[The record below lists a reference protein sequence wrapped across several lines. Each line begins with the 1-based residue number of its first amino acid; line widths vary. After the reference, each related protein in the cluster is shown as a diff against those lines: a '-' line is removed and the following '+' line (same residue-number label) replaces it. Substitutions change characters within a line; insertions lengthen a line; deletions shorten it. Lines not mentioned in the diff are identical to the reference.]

1 MSAII
6 RRIYAFVQVRNGE
19 YDISSTQGDLKER
32 LGETRSM
39 EYVRHR
45 TPRRRKNISC
55 FTAPASL
62 GLRLPGGQ
70 KSVRPSAKSEPACV
84 FAHRHNNDDDD
95 DGGDDDYDDDDDDDD
110 DNDDDVRPERKRII
124 LKQKNTDVSRR
135 GVTRSS

>member
-1 MSAII
+1 MYIPLEEMSAII

-62 GLRLPGGQ
+62 GLRLLRGDKKVSGRRLNQ
-70 KSVRPSAKSEPACV
+70 SVSALNSELPQIE
-84 FAHRHNNDDDD
+84 
-95 DGGDDDYDDDDDDDD
+95 
-110 DNDDDVRPERKRII
+110 P
-124 LKQKNTDVSRR
+124 
-135 GVTRSS
+135 

>member
-70 KSVRPSAKSEPACV
+70 KSVRPSAKSERECIKLRITTNRTLTAHAHYNGCPPAEDEKEK
-84 FAHRHNNDDDD
+84 AMENKS
-95 DGGDDDYDDDDDDDD
+95 
-110 DNDDDVRPERKRII
+110 ESKE
-124 LKQKNTDVSRR
+124 
-135 GVTRSS
+135 